1 MDNEKYIVDRYEHP
15 WYVCERQTDKKMF
28 NIHYTFFKQKAS
40 DGDVLIFK
48 EGKYYIDK
56 EATETREKEIKQKFE
71 RLKTYDK

>member
-1 MDNEKYIVDRYEHP
+1 
-15 WYVCERQTDKKMF
+15 MF